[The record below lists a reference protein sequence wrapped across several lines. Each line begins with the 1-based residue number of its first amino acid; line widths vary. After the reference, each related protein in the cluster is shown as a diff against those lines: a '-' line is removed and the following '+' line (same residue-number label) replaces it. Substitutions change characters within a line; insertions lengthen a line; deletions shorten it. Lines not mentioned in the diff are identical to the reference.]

1 MRDVI
6 LKSGLSPELE
16 EVLPIDRVISIDNSN
31 IVYLADKQF
40 VINENDIEREI

>member
-6 LKSGLSPELE
+6 LKSGVSPELE
-16 EVLPIDRVISIDNSN
+16 EVLLIDRVISIDNSN

-40 VINENDIEREI
+40 IINENDIEREI

>member
-6 LKSGLSPELE
+6 LKSGVSPELE
-16 EVLPIDRVISIDNSN
+16 EVLPIDRVVSIDNSN

-40 VINENDIEREI
+40 IINENDIEREI

>member
-16 EVLPIDRVISIDNSN
+16 EVLPIDRVISIDNNN
-31 IVYLADKQF
+31 IVYLYDKQF
-40 VINENDIEREI
+40 IINENDIEREI